1 MHTVILFLVWPYFQP
16 NKRFSFIISSIALSL
31 LHISSIFK
39 LHKLEESDVLL
50 LCYFRD
56 PASYSGLNDRL
67 LTFIRNA
74 FIKHYDLDI
83 QVYPFS
89 LTRVLSLLQI
99 FNMFNEIYICFR
111 EESNCVSNF
120 GFEWSFYP
128 TTLFS
133 YFASLTIY
141 RRFVAVCNSFLG
153 DLGKVLL

>member
-1 MHTVILFLVWPYFQP
+1 MYIAYNHLISCLALFPVWPYFQP
-16 NKRFSFIISSIALSL
+16 NKRFSFIISNTALSL

-89 LTRVLSLLQI
+89 LTGVLSLLQI
-99 FNMFNEIYICFR
+99 FNMFNEIYIWFR
-111 EESNCVSNF
+111 EDLIV
-120 GFEWSFYP
+120 YR
-128 TTLFS
+128 TLVLNGLSILRHCFHI
-133 YFASLTIY
+133 SLP
-141 RRFVAVCNSFLG
+141 
-153 DLGKVLL
+153 